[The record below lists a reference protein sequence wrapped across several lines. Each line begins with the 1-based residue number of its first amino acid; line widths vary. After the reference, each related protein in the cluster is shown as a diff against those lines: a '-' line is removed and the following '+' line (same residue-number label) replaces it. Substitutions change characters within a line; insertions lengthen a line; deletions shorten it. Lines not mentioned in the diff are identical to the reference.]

1 MSKHMTKDPKDTQT
15 AEEIAAEA
23 KAKEEKDQADAEFEE
38 SLADLSDE
46 EKEAKRAE
54 REASHNDKSPDYDA
68 ELKAERERREKAE
81 AALAEKRFKA
91 SERKRKGEV
100 EDEETPD
107 DEDDDRPLT
116 KRDLGSILES
126 TRQATLRETQAE
138 RIDSIARELTANP
151 KEAELIVEIH
161 KNRTWPSSIPLKEQ
175 LEEAHAIANRKRLQS
190 KNKELAR
197 AVASKDGVS
206 KDVGGG
212 YRDPLP
218 GSTPKMSSQDEA
230 SYKRAGFGYDS
241 AKKLWKKK
249 LPTGKFLYKDARTKK
264 TFVGP

>member
-1 MSKHMTKDPKDTQT
+1 MTEEEKKAET
-15 AEEIAAEA
+15 AKLAAEA
-23 KAKEEKDQADAEFEE
+23 KAKEDKDKADAEFED

-46 EKEAKRAE
+46 EKEAKRSE
-54 REASHNDKSPDYDA
+54 REASHNDNKPDYDA

-100 EDEETPD
+100 VDDEPPAD
-107 DEDDDRPLT
+107 DEDEDRPLT
-116 KRDLGSILES
+116 KKDLASILE
-126 TRQATLRETQAE
+126 TERQATIRETQAG
-138 RIDSIARELTANP
+138 RIESIAKELTENP

-161 KNRTWPSSIPLKEQ
+161 KNRTWPSSIPLREQ

-206 KDVGGG
+206 KDIGGG
-212 YRDPLP
+212 HRDPLP
-218 GSTPKMSSQDEA
+218 GSAPKMSSSDEA
-230 SYKRAGFGYDS
+230 SYKRAGFEYDS

-264 TFVGP
+264 TYVG